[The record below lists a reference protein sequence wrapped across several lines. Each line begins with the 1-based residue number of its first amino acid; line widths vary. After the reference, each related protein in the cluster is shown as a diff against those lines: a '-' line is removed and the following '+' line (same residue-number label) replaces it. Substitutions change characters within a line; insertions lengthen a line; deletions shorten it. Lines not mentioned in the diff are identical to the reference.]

1 MVDVQ
6 AVINSVRGERLLC
19 RTGAL
24 ILHNLWLGRETEIAA
39 RFNFKAI
46 NYVEWKIEQLEKGQR
61 RINFSWETVICDL
74 NMISELPAQTDTLLI
89 YNIDIALSFLSTKD
103 VQRVWRSLREGFP
116 HRPKG
121 LLLTIP
127 KDASDVHPDFEEL
140 KQWERDGRLAQL
152 N

>member
-1 MVDVQ
+1 MFDVQ
-6 AVINSVRGERLLC
+6 SVINSVRGERLLC

-24 ILHNLWLGRETEIAA
+24 ILKKMWLGKETEIAA
-39 RFNFKAI
+39 RFNFEAI
-46 NYVEWKIEQLEKGQR
+46 NYAEWKIEQLEKGQR
-61 RINFSWETVICDL
+61 RIGFSWQTVIFDL

-103 VQRVWRSLREGFP
+103 VQNVWRSLREGFP

-127 KDASDVHPDFEEL
+127 EEAADVQPVFGEWQ
-140 KQWERDGRLAQL
+140 QWLGDGRLAKM